1 MDNKKYWYKIVEK
14 VEDDYFLLFHGVN
27 KSRKIPENEWF
38 TADVKP
44 VHDGSKGTEYM
55 SGFHILESYEDCV
68 KYLGKF
74 KNLKTKHIIQCE
86 AENVWSKKHSRDNV
100 FLSEKIKMKNE

>member
-27 KSRKIPENEWF
+27 K
-38 TADVKP
+38 
-44 VHDGSKGTEYM
+44 EYM

-86 AENVWSKKHSRDNV
+86 AENVWSKEHSRDNV